1 MQRTIAQVD
10 LPLAHACGLQ
20 GGLQAAFDRQQ
31 VLRQQG
37 LALPGDFSEQV
48 IEQDQ
53 RRRCREGRSDQPGQ
67 QVVPGNRALEQ
78 QAHAGDDDFDR
89 QNDAGGEHR
98 PQTPATQALEERNQP
113 GQQHVEPRKHGL
125 THCSRYPR
133 QGI

>member
-1 MQRTIAQVD
+1 MRA
-10 LPLAHACGLQ
+10 ACK
-20 GGLQAAFDRQQ
+20 AAFDRQQ

-67 QVVPGNRALEQ
+67 QVVPGNHALEQ

-113 GQQHVEPRKHGL
+113 GQQHIEPRKDGL
-125 THCSRYPR
+125 SHCSRYPCR
-133 QGI
+133 YI